1 MTGSLRARLLWSAL
15 LPLTLLAVAGAFG
28 LQWAFAD
35 AVERGYDERLGA
47 KLDALVAGLDIE
59 ADGRPSLQRAPD
71 EAAFAQVRSG
81 WYWQVVQDGRPLLRS
96 RSLWDA
102 VLEPPPARAAP
113 RGDDT
118 IGPGGEAL
126 RVVSRRVLLPGAD
139 GPLDLTVAGPRA
151 GLDAEIARLGR
162 LLWGGVAG
170 LVLLA
175 AIGLLV
181 QVRLGLAPLRQL
193 GLQVAAVRRGESEG
207 VHAGKLSELATLAE
221 GLNGLL
227 RQNGRLAQNGRK
239 RAGDLAH
246 ALKTPLAL
254 LRTRIDPDDGELRE
268 ALDRISAVVDRH
280 LAAASADARRAHARC
295 DAVAEARQLL
305 AMFARLHTGRPLQL
319 RLDAPEQRA
328 VGLEASDLQ
337 ELLGNLIDNA
347 CRAARSQ
354 VRLSIDPGKGPLRL
368 RIEDDGPGLSDEQL
382 AQLGQRG
389 LRFDESLPGT
399 GLGVAISR
407 DIVDS
412 YGGLLDFQRIA
423 GGGLRAVLELPAAP
437 GET

>member
-1 MTGSLRARLLWSAL
+1 MSRSLRARLLWSAL
-15 LPLTLLAVAGAFG
+15 LPLALLAAAGACG
-28 LQWAFAD
+28 LQWAFAG
-35 AVERGYDERLGA
+35 AVERGYDERLAA

-81 WYWQVVQDGRPLLRS
+81 WYWQVAQDGQPLLRS

-102 VLEPPPARAAP
+102 ALEAGPADTALRASDA
-113 RGDDT
+113 

-126 RVVSRRVLLPGAD
+126 RVVGRRVLLPGAA
-139 GPLDLTVAGPRA
+139 GPLDLAVAGPRA

-175 AIGLLV
+175 AAGLAV
-181 QVRLGLAPLRQL
+181 QVQLGLAPLRRL
-193 GLQVAAVRRGESEG
+193 GAQVAAVRRGEADG
-207 VHAGKLSELATLAE
+207 VEAGRLRELAALADE
-221 GLNGLL
+221 LNGLL
-227 RQNGRLAQNGRK
+227 RQNGRLAEHGRK

-254 LRTRIDPDDGELRE
+254 LRTRIDPSDGELRE
-268 ALDRISAVVDRH
+268 ALDRIGAVVDRH

-305 AMFARLHTGRPLQL
+305 GMFARLHSGRPLQL
-319 RLDAPEQRA
+319 RLDAPERRA
-328 VGLEASDLQ
+328 VGMEASDLH
-337 ELLGNLIDNA
+337 ELLGNLVDNA
-347 CRAARSQ
+347 CRAAHSQ
-354 VRLSIDPGKGPLRL
+354 VRLAIEPGAGPLRL
-368 RIEDDGPGLSDEQL
+368 CIEDDGPGLADAQL

-389 LRFDESLPGT
+389 LRFDERLPGT

-412 YGGLLDFQRIA
+412 YGGRLDFEHRP

-437 GET
+437 GAA

>member
-1 MTGSLRARLLWSAL
+1 
-15 LPLTLLAVAGAFG
+15 
-28 LQWAFAD
+28 
-35 AVERGYDERLGA
+35 
-47 KLDALVAGLDIE
+47 
-59 ADGRPSLQRAPD
+59 
-71 EAAFAQVRSG
+71 
-81 WYWQVVQDGRPLLRS
+81 
-96 RSLWDA
+96 
-102 VLEPPPARAAP
+102 
-113 RGDDT
+113 
-118 IGPGGEAL
+118 
-126 RVVSRRVLLPGAD
+126 
-139 GPLDLTVAGPRA
+139 
-151 GLDAEIARLGR
+151 
-162 LLWGGVAG
+162 
-170 LVLLA
+170 
-175 AIGLLV
+175 
-181 QVRLGLAPLRQL
+181 
-193 GLQVAAVRRGESEG
+193 
-207 VHAGKLSELATLAE
+207 
-221 GLNGLL
+221 
-227 RQNGRLAQNGRK
+227 
-239 RAGDLAH
+239 
-246 ALKTPLAL
+246 
-254 LRTRIDPDDGELRE
+254 
-268 ALDRISAVVDRH
+268 
-280 LAAASADARRAHARC
+280 
-295 DAVAEARQLL
+295 
-305 AMFARLHTGRPLQL
+305 LQL